1 MQNNNENNMPLA
13 ATTPPRM
20 ITLVVFTALSTL
32 SLNMFV
38 PSLANMARDFEAEYA
53 LLTLAVAGYLGITAV
68 LMLIIGPLSD
78 RYGRRPVMLVALIIF
93 VIASFVCTLATNV
106 WVFLAFRV
114 LQGTIIAGWAIA
126 LAVIRD
132 TFQQK
137 EAARRIS
144 LITMAMSIA
153 PLLGPMLGGVLDELF
168 GWRANFVTYTLFGVL
183 ALLLCWFDLGETN
196 LSRSVNF
203 RQQFKSYPLLLKSA
217 RYWGFAICMA
227 FSNSGFYVFIAGV
240 PLIAVV
246 MLGLSPALLGVYMGT
261 ITIGFTCST
270 FLSSR
275 LAHRVPLTSLILAGR
290 FIAVIGALSSL
301 LFFLAGMGNALT
313 LFGPLIL
320 IGAGNGLTV
329 PNANAGAMSIRPD
342 LAGSAVGLIGAL
354 AVGSGGAL
362 TALTGTLVSETSGA
376 VPMLTLLLVITLISL
391 VAGIHLKWLTLR
403 GGHDD

>member
-1 MQNNNENNMPLA
+1 MPLA
-13 ATTPPRM
+13 ATPPRM

-38 PSLANMARDFEAEYA
+38 PSLANMARDFDADYA

-78 RYGRRPVMLVALIIF
+78 RYGRRPVMLVALVIF
-93 VIASFVCTLATNV
+93 VMASFVCTLATNV
-106 WVFLAFRV
+106 WVFLLFRV
-114 LQGTIIAGWAIA
+114 MQGTIIAGWAIA

-132 TFQQK
+132 TSEHK
-137 EAARRIS
+137 EAASRIS
-144 LITMAMSIA
+144 LITMAMSVA

-168 GWRANFVTYTLFGVL
+168 GWRANFITYTLFGVL
-183 ALLLCWFDLGETN
+183 ALFLCWFDLRETN
-196 LSRSVNF
+196 LSRSENF
-203 RQQFKSYPLLLKSA
+203 RQQFRSYPYLLKSV
-217 RYWGFAICMA
+217 RYWAYAVCMA

-275 LAHRVPLTSLILAGR
+275 LAHRVSLTSLILAGR
-290 FIAVIGALSSL
+290 VIAVIGAVSAL
-301 LFFLAGMGNALT
+301 LFFLADMGNALT

-329 PNANAGAMSIRPD
+329 PNANAGAMSIRPE

-376 VPMLTLLLVITLISL
+376 IPLLTLLMVITLISL
-391 VAGIHLKWLTLR
+391 VAGIYLKWLTLR

>member
-1 MQNNNENNMPLA
+1 MPIA

-32 SLNMFV
+32 SLNMFL
-38 PSLANMARDFEAEYA
+38 PSLANMARDFEADYA
-53 LLTLAVAGYLGITAV
+53 LLTLAIAGYLGITAV
-68 LMLIIGPLSD
+68 LMLILGPLSD
-78 RYGRRPVMLVALIIF
+78 RFGRRPVMLVALIIF
-93 VIASFVCTLATNV
+93 VIASFVCSLATDV
-106 WVFLAFRV
+106 WVFLIFRV

-132 TFQQK
+132 TSEPK

-144 LITMAMSIA
+144 LITMAMSVA

-168 GWRANFVTYTLFGVL
+168 GWRANFVTYTLFGVV
-183 ALLLCWFDLGETN
+183 AILLCWFDLGETN
-196 LSRSVNF
+196 QSRSENF
-203 RQQFKSYPLLLKSA
+203 RQQFRNYPALLKSG
-217 RYWGFAICMA
+217 RYWDYAICMA

-240 PLIAVV
+240 PLVAVV
-246 MLGLSPALLGVYMGT
+246 MLGLSPAMLGVYMGT

-275 LAHRVPLTSLILAGR
+275 LAHRVPLTSQILAGR
-290 FIAVIGALSSL
+290 VIAVIGALSSL
-301 LFFLAGMGNALT
+301 LFFLADMGNALT
-313 LFGPLIL
+313 LFGPLVL

-354 AVGSGGAL
+354 AVGTGGAL

-376 VPMLTLLLVITLISL
+376 IPLLILLLVITLISL
-391 VAGIHLKWLTLR
+391 IAGIHLKWLTLR
-403 GGHDD
+403 GGHDG